1 MSDPTQCFRGHPLA
15 SRLLTT
21 TVRAGSTIYADRC
34 NALATRLQE
43 VDQDFSRAYPLD
55 IEGKLNKESALKDY
69 DWKDKLEAALDT
81 LITCAIA
88 MRWLPPAA
96 VLSFI
101 EDFGGDSADRRAKLV
116 DSIEISPE
124 EKKTVEAGGGDGGLS
139 PTVASAGGGGHG
151 GMPPSDAKVFSPTR
165 QVLFSLLTCRS

>member
-1 MSDPTQCFRGHPLA
+1 
-15 SRLLTT
+15 
-21 TVRAGSTIYADRC
+21 
-34 NALATRLQE
+34 
-43 VDQDFSRAYPLD
+43 
-55 IEGKLNKESALKDY
+55 
-69 DWKDKLEAALDT
+69 
-81 LITCAIA
+81 
-88 MRWLPPAA
+88 MRWLSPAA

-151 GMPPSDAKVFSPTR
+151 GMPPSDAKTFSPTLAGA
-165 QVLFSLLTCRS
+165 LFSSHLCRS